1 MRVWGGHGIPCPFQG
16 LRRSCSYQ
24 LPTTS
29 LHIRWP
35 ENEGVQVGYQ
45 LATAGRSRR
54 VLRLVLARTYQLRDL
69 SLDLTLSQVDIFVL
83 FSLRSRMAGV

>member
-1 MRVWGGHGIPCPFQG
+1 MKEC
-16 LRRSCSYQ
+16 
-24 LPTTS
+24 
-29 LHIRWP
+29 RW
-35 ENEGVQVGYQ
+35 GYQ

-83 FSLRSRMAGV
+83 FSQFYLA